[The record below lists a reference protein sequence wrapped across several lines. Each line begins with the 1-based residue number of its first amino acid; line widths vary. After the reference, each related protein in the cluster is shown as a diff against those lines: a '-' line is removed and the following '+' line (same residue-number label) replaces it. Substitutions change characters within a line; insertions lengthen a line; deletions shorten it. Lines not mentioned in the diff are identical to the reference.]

1 MGCRPAYRKNNR
13 TTLLG
18 QTGLTKSALGFG
30 AKHFF
35 QVRNR
40 LLAKQKSTEPD
51 APYTNVCLQP
61 QIFNSRMAKT
71 TTLEPVRPRPGSD
84 AALKRIYKLS
94 WLLDNSIRIPIIGYR
109 IGLDALIGLIPG
121 LGDATGLALSAY
133 IIYEASRYGIPKKK
147 LLQMLANTGLET
159 VAGFVPVLGDVF
171 DMAWKANARN
181 VALLHEHLGVQ
192 GAPKPPSTRRVVF
205 TLLAVVTAL
214 VLLVGLAVFFFVS
227 ALTGLVTTP

>member
-1 MGCRPAYRKNNR
+1 
-13 TTLLG
+13 
-18 QTGLTKSALGFG
+18 
-30 AKHFF
+30 
-35 QVRNR
+35 
-40 LLAKQKSTEPD
+40 
-51 APYTNVCLQP
+51 
-61 QIFNSRMAKT
+61 MAKT

-171 DMAWKANARN
+171 DMTWKANARN